1 MKKTAYII
9 TILANIILLAY
20 AVVPHHHH
28 KFQVCVISE
37 HCQTNDFDDTENHH
51 HDSQTKS
58 NNCLLS
64 QAILLPIGNNTK
76 EDQSIVYNYGFDVFI
91 KAILTKKLIQK
102 TSLSSFI
109 SFLHCAFEI
118 FYLSAFLFFHQLIIL
133 KIILFIIFNQMIK
146 YYVLKTCI
154 LQKVSVNCSVF
165 PNHEKY

>member
-1 MKKTAYII
+1 MIHHIFAKHYLKMKKTAYII

-28 KFQVCVISE
+28 KYQVCLLSE

-91 KAILTKKLIQK
+91 NTTHELSTNHLVINSIEILTPD
-102 TSLSSFI
+102 S
-109 SFLHCAFEI
+109 
-118 FYLSAFLFFHQLIIL
+118 
-133 KIILFIIFNQMIK
+133 LFIFSSYINNSLGLRAPPAI
-146 YYVLKTCI
+146 
-154 LQKVSVNCSVF
+154 
-165 PNHEKY
+165 